1 MAKPDIAPVDTDPA
15 IIVFGRDRTGKP
27 HASFFGCGE
36 ASLAEKAATLM
47 EMQILPVSTDEHR
60 AVAAQLPPGRVFASG
75 RAFVPLVRAELY
87 ARLVDLSQP
96 VSEQKPPAGSGRSD
110 LGSTQKNPVEAAPT
124 STAAHASEISPATG
138 GLPCSWAD
146 IGVGSVVL
154 ATTAPMDGWYES
166 VVTDVKGHDLFVLKW
181 RDWPDEPA
189 FVRRRWHLG
198 LLHPAGGG

>member
-1 MAKPDIAPVDTDPA
+1 M
-15 IIVFGRDRTGKP
+15 
-27 HASFFGCGE
+27 S
-36 ASLAEKAATLM
+36 
-47 EMQILPVSTDEHR
+47 MQVLPISTNDQR
-60 AVAAQLPPGRVFASG
+60 SIAAQLPRGKVFASG

-96 VSEQKPPAGSGRSD
+96 MPEQKPPTGSGRSD
-110 LGSTQKNPVEAAPT
+110 LGSTQKNPVEAPPT
-124 STAAHASEISPATG
+124 GTAAHASEVPPATG
-138 GLPCSWAD
+138 SLPCGWAD

-166 VVTDVKGHDLFVLKW
+166 VVTAVKGHDLFVLKW

-189 FVRRRWHLG
+189 FARRRWHLG